1 MAIYFRPGVYV
12 EETLNP
18 IAPAVGPNSQT
29 IAAFIGATDR
39 GPIVP
44 TLVTSWS
51 EYTSL
56 YGTWNTVASNE
67 LPIAVLLF
75 FSNGGSQAYI
85 HRVVGNST
93 KAERTFLDAN
103 DLDTL
108 KLVAKNPGLW
118 GNNIFITVTNSNA
131 QNTFDIT
138 VNYLSS
144 GAAGVVERFNDVSM
158 ESTDDRYVVSII
170 NAQSKYIDA
179 VDMNSASVLQDKRPV
194 NQTLQAL
201 AGVSTNGTVTATT
214 ISGAVS
220 AFSTVLNS
228 LVLNAPGVTDTTA
241 VNQIIAYAVARED
254 IFVVIDPEAGVSV
267 ASVTAKAL
275 TYTPTSYAA
284 VYYPRIVMKDP
295 TVTTPNVTLTVA
307 PGGAV
312 VGKYIATDSA
322 RGVFKAPAGLDTR
335 LAGAVSVP
343 SLTNS
348 ELDTLNSSN
357 PPVNAIRFISGSG
370 IVVMGARTLLP
381 SYADRYVPVRRT
393 LIYLRKALV
402 DLTQF
407 AVFEPNDQ
415 RLWRQLTSI
424 TSSFLTEFWQQ
435 GGLRGDAP
443 EQAYFVKCDDETN
456 TLASIDNGEVRLEIG
471 VALQRPAEFVIIKIG
486 QFDGGTTVTVE

>member
-1 MAIYFRPGVYV
+1 MAIYLRPGVFV

-29 IAAFIGATDR
+29 VAAFIGATDR
-39 GPIVP
+39 GPVVP
-44 TLVTSWS
+44 TLVNSWS

-56 YGTWNTVASNE
+56 YGTWNTVASND

-75 FSNGGSQAYI
+75 FSNGGSQAYVQ
-85 HRVVGNST
+85 RVVGNST

-118 GNNIFITVTNSNA
+118 GNSLYISISNSNA
-131 QNTFDIT
+131 QNTFDVV
-138 VNYLSS
+138 VNYQSTN
-144 GAAGVVERFNDVSM
+144 AAGVVERFNDVSM
-158 ESTDDRYVVSII
+158 ESTNDRYIVSII
-170 NAQSKYIDA
+170 NSQSKYLDA
-179 VDMNSASVLQDKRPV
+179 IDMNSTSTLQDKRPV

-214 ISGAVS
+214 ISGAIS
-220 AFSTVLNS
+220 AYDVVLNS

-241 VNQIIAYAVARED
+241 VNQIISYAATRED
-254 IFVVIDPEAGVSV
+254 IFVVIDPEVGVSV
-267 ASVTAKAL
+267 SSAVAKAL
-275 TYTPTSYAA
+275 TYTASSYAA
-284 VYYPRIVMKDP
+284 MYYPRVVMKDP

-307 PGGAV
+307 PGGAI
-312 VGKYIATDSA
+312 VGKYISTDSA
-322 RGVFKAPAGLDTR
+322 RGVFKAPAGLSTR
-335 LAGAVSVP
+335 LAGAVSVQ
-343 SLTNS
+343 SLTNA

-370 IVVMGARTLLP
+370 IVIMGSRTLLS
-381 SYADRYVPVRRT
+381 SYADRYIPVRRT
-393 LIYLRKALV
+393 LIYLRKALT

-407 AVFEPNDQ
+407 AIFEPNDQ
-415 RLWRQLTSI
+415 RLWRQLTSVS
-424 TSSFLTEFWQQ
+424 SSFLTEFWQQ
-435 GGLRGDAP
+435 GGLRGDTP

-456 TLASIDNGEVRLEIG
+456 TLASVDNGEVRLEIG